1 MTNFMTNKQI
11 DYQNYTLQ
19 VRLYPTK
26 EQIVYL
32 NKAFGSTRFVYNY
45 FLNKSQEEYKNKKKC
60 FNCIEQEREL
70 TKLIKTDEYIWLKE
84 VDSQCLKSSLKHL
97 DKAYKNFYKA
107 IKEKKQYTFRFK
119 SKHTHKDSFTSQC
132 INNNCKIDFE
142 TRKIK
147 IPKLKTWIKFRDDR
161 IIDYNSLQSITIKR
175 TPSGNYYAS
184 ILFRI
189 PKQIAN
195 YQVDINKS
203 IGLDFGLKNFIT
215 TSKGEK
221 IYSSQPLKKNIK
233 KLAKLSKQ
241 HSKKKANSKN
251 KEKARIKLAKCQEKI
266 ANIRKYWNHCLS
278 KQLSNNYD
286 FVFIEDL
293 NISAMQKLWGRKISD
308 IAWYQF
314 TTFLNYKMINKG
326 KYCLKI
332 DRYFPSSKTCNHC
345 GYKKE
350 DLSLSDRSWVCP
362 NCGDVHDR
370 DLNAAKNI
378 LKEGLKHFSTG
389 VQSGFQACGY

>member
-1 MTNFMTNKQI
+1 MTNKQI
-11 DYQNYTLQ
+11 DYQNYILQ

-32 NKAFGSTRFVYNY
+32 NKAFGSTRFIYNY
-45 FLNKSQEEYKNKKKC
+45 FLNKSQEEYKNDKKY
-60 FNCIEQEREL
+60 FNCYETQKEF
-70 TKLIKTDEYIWLKE
+70 TKLKNEYSWLKE
-84 VDSQCLKSSLKHL
+84 IDSSCMNNTIAHL
-97 DKAYKNFYKA
+97 DASYKNFYKA
-107 IKEKKQYTFRFK
+107 IKEKKQYKLKFK

-132 INNNCKIDFE
+132 INNNCKINFE
-142 TRKIK
+142 NHEIK

-175 TPSGNYYAS
+175 TPSEHYYAS

-189 PKQIAN
+189 PKQTVN

-221 IYSSQPLKKNIK
+221 IYSPQPLKKNIK

-278 KQLSNNYD
+278 KQLSNKYD

-350 DLSLSDRSWVCP
+350 ELSLSDRSWICP

-370 DLNAAKNI
+370 DINAAKNI
-378 LKEGLKHFSTG
+378 LKEGVKYFSTD
-389 VQSGFQACGY
+389 VQSGF